1 MKLRR
6 RKHVLID
13 GADATRL
20 FPALI
25 WRGDREA
32 AAAVLDAPRLLDR
45 SDPRVSR
52 ALRLLTE
59 LREGAPVKPKR
70 TGGAR
75 RPKIA
80 VKLKTQRRP

>member
-1 MKLRR
+1 MKIRR
-6 RKHVLID
+6 RQRHVLVD

-32 AAAVLDAPRLLDR
+32 AAAVLDAPRLLDP

-52 ALRLLTE
+52 ALRLLAE
-59 LREGAPVKPKR
+59 LREGAPVKPNR
-70 TGGAR
+70 SSRA
-75 RPKIA
+75 
-80 VKLKTQRRP
+80 